1 MKKIKNLYKNLYF
14 NFLCFFL
21 LGVISSFSLPPYNYF
36 ILNFISLSVFF
47 FLIVKKKN
55 FLKKKD
61 YFKCGYF
68 FGFGYFLFSLYWISI
83 SLSFDNDFKIFIPV
97 VLILIPAL
105 LSIFYGLA
113 TYIFSFFIELKNKS
127 LILIF
132 SVIFGVIEFIRGI
145 IFTGFPWNLF
155 AFSFSEN
162 IEFIQILSIFGTYGF
177 NMICISIFLLP
188 GYFILN
194 KAKKEYFVGIF
205 FLIIFISSWIF
216 GYNELNK
223 GNKNL
228 IKKDTYL
235 IKIVSPKISID
246 RFYDN
251 NEEEK
256 IIEDLINLSNPDIDI
271 PTIFIWPEGVL
282 TSTYLKDL
290 KDYHQL
296 FLKSFSVKHLIVLG
310 VNDLKFK
317 NQNAKVYNSLVVINK
332 NLDVQAKYYKN
343 NLVPFGEFLPL
354 SSFFKKLGLRSI
366 TNGYQSFI
374 SGKSRKVL
382 DVENDIFSLSFLP
395 LICYEI
401 IYSGKLSQDRDFD
414 LIINISEDG
423 WFRKSIGI
431 EQHFSHSIFRAI
443 EEGKNIAR
451 STNNGISAFIDS
463 HGVLQQKKESTQGSV
478 IEIKKYYIGKTTLF
492 SRYGNKMF
500 FYLLIFYISFIFYI
514 NMKKD

>member
-1 MKKIKNLYKNLYF
+1 
-14 NFLCFFL
+14 
-21 LGVISSFSLPPYNYF
+21 
-36 ILNFISLSVFF
+36 
-47 FLIVKKKN
+47 
-55 FLKKKD
+55 
-61 YFKCGYF
+61 
-68 FGFGYFLFSLYWISI
+68 
-83 SLSFDNDFKIFIPV
+83 
-97 VLILIPAL
+97 
-105 LSIFYGLA
+105 
-113 TYIFSFFIELKNKS
+113 
-127 LILIF
+127 
-132 SVIFGVIEFIRGI
+132 
-145 IFTGFPWNLF
+145 
-155 AFSFSEN
+155 
-162 IEFIQILSIFGTYGF
+162 
-177 NMICISIFLLP
+177 MICISIFLLP